1 MAFSGIEEFLKAHNT
16 TLQAVEAAYKAAE
29 EDFLQAHAARRTP
42 VLIHAIEPPRV
53 KNDRYAAVTGPL
65 GYNSTP
71 INEPVWQG
79 SIVHGVEEHCG
90 VRCTYCTTYCI
101 LYKKEFFGLCHAVF
115 ILILCRVPLCCTK
128 VCYLLS
134 GTARCC
140 VYVLQ
145 GSVGIT

>member
-79 SIVHGVEEHCG
+79 SIVAWG
-90 VRCTYCTTYCI
+90 RRA
-101 LYKKEFFGLCHAVF
+101 LW
-115 ILILCRVPLCCTK
+115 
-128 VCYLLS
+128 
-134 GTARCC
+134 
-140 VYVLQ
+140 
-145 GSVGIT
+145 GSVHLLHDVLHTI